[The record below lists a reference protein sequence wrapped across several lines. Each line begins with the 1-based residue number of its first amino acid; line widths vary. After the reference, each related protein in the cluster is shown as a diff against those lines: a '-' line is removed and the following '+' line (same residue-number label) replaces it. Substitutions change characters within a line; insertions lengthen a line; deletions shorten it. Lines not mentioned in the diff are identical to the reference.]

1 MSWFSKHV
9 VSPVRDFFKGPDLSG
24 VTAAIN
30 TQAAATTAAAQSQAD
45 TAGRALDLQK
55 TAMANATAAAMPV
68 QDSESARVAGEDRMR
83 KLIAQNG
90 PTAGNPLLGVP
101 PVGYRMLTGQ

>member
-9 VSPVRDFFKGPDLSG
+9 ISPVRDFFKGPDLSG
-24 VTAAIN
+24 ITSALNEQAAQTKAASDQALAMQKTALQAAS
-30 TQAAATTAAAQSQAD
+30 AAAT
-45 TAGRALDLQK
+45 
-55 TAMANATAAAMPV
+55 PV

-83 KLIAQNG
+83 KLLAQQG
-90 PTAGNPLLGVP
+90 PTTGNPLLGSP